1 MSIVRL
7 LIIQFNNT
15 IERKEIPLFRGAV
28 IESVKDSNNVLFH
41 NHIGEGFRYSY
52 PLIQYKRIH
61 QKAAIVCINEGTD
74 SIGEFF
80 SSCNFQFKLGEKYVE
95 MIIDSVKAYQVQVQC
110 WDTSF
115 SYYLRNWLPLNSDN
129 YEQYKKLDGLV
140 EQTTFLEKI
149 LIGNI
154 LSFLKGIN
162 IHLEDEIKCKI
173 IALNE
178 PKIARSKGVKLMS
191 FDIEFKTNIH
201 LPDYIG
207 LGKNTSLGYG
217 IIKRI
222 KKDLL

>member
-154 LSFLKGIN
+154 LSFLKGVGIF
-162 IHLEDEIKCKI
+162 IGEELKCKI
-173 IALNE
+173 ISLSE
-178 PKIARSKGVKLMS
+178 PRLINNKGVRFMS
-191 FDIEFKTNIH
+191 FDLEFKSNIS
-201 LPDYIG
+201 LPDFIG
-207 LGKNTSLGYG
+207 IGKNVSIGSG
-217 IIKRI
+217 IVKRI
-222 KKDLL
+222 YNNYE